1 MLISILIEFSISSVR
16 TKNPENQLAPN
27 RQWKWQRKWS
37 QSQIYQRTELTTIQ
51 SNFGSKMNFR
61 KKDKLTQCFLGG
73 LIMTSADGT
82 ALGQHNL
89 CCISHCRF
97 LQRVKETVVWYEQ
110 LWKFWYLM
118 KAWNLEFIFD
128 DSFTSRTF

>member
-61 KKDKLTQCFLGG
+61 KKDKLKQCFSGG
-73 LIMTSADGT
+73 LIMTSADWT
-82 ALGQHNL
+82 AFGQHNL

-97 LQRVKETVVWYEQ
+97 LQRVKETAVWYEQ

-118 KAWNLEFIFD
+118 KAWNLELIFD
-128 DSFTSRTF
+128 DNFTSRTF